1 MIVRNRFKD
10 IDLYYPLDSLE
21 VLTELDD
28 FGNPKTLETNFY
40 ITAVPAFFKDYHG
53 HQSDIY

>member
-1 MIVRNRFKD
+1 MEIIN
-10 IDLYYPLDSLE
+10 PLDGLV
-21 VLTELDD
+21 VLSELDD